1 MLISDWSSDVCSSDL
16 GGYPVLPA
24 MLAARKMGIAT
35 VIHEQ
40 NSVLG
45 RVNRL
50 LARKVDMIATAYADV
65 KRLPSATLEKTVM
78 VGNPVREEIRALRE
92 QPYPAL
98 SDAGLLRV
106 LVVGGSQGAT
116 VLSDLVQDGVDRRRA
131 GWGTGVS
138 GGGRLGV

>member
-98 SDAGLLRV
+98 SDERSEEHTSELQSLMRISYAVFCLKKNKYYI
-106 LVVGGSQGAT
+106 SNQT
-116 VLSDLVQDGVDRRRA
+116 
-131 GWGTGVS
+131 TKN
-138 GGGRLGV
+138 

>member
-1 MLISDWSSDVCSSDL
+1 
-16 GGYPVLPA
+16 

-98 SDAGLLRV
+98 SDEGLFRV

-116 VLSDLVQDGVDRRRA
+116 VLSDIVPD
-131 GWGTGVS
+131 
-138 GGGRLGV
+138 RLGMLPPNFRSRLQVTHQCRPENIELELGRASCRESVCQNC

>member
-1 MLISDWSSDVCSSDL
+1 
-16 GGYPVLPA
+16 

-98 SDAGLLRV
+98 SDEGLFRV
-106 LVVGGSQGAT
+106 LVVGGSQGAGSEERS
-116 VLSDLVQDGVDRRRA
+116 VGKECVS
-131 GWGTGVS
+131 TGRYRWS
-138 GGGRLGV
+138 PYH

>member
-1 MLISDWSSDVCSSDL
+1 
-16 GGYPVLPA
+16 

-98 SDAGLLRV
+98 SDEGLFRV

-116 VLSDLVQDGVDRRRA
+116 VRSEERRVGQA
-131 GWGTGVS
+131 GVS
-138 GGGRLGV
+138 TGRSRWWPDRSNTDNTHIIDSQI

>member
-1 MLISDWSSDVCSSDL
+1 
-16 GGYPVLPA
+16 

-98 SDAGLLRV
+98 SDEGLFRV

-116 VLSDLVQDGVDRRRA
+116 VLSDIVPDGLGMLDRK
-131 GWGTGVS
+131 S
-138 GGGRLGV
+138 KRLNSSH